1 MYLRDDTRSDKALK
15 EFLWDNP
22 IKYIYT
28 SFTCFFL
35 SSLVVFVL
43 TVQHVGEVASL
54 KIRALMNFKKKLVEF
69 KHDNG
74 STVKVMPNHIYTK
87 WSDDFGGNNLRKS
100 NVILFFL
107 NKSETKLLENFAE
120 VSEILEIG
128 RNT

>member
-15 EFLWDNP
+15 EFLWDKP

-100 NVILFFL
+100 NVSNIIFL
-107 NKSETKLLENFAE
+107 KQK
-120 VSEILEIG
+120 
-128 RNT
+128 